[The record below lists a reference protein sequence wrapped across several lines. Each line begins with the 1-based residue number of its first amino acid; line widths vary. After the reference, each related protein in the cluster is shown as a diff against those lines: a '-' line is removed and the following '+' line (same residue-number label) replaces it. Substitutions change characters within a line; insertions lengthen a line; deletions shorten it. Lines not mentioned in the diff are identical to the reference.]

1 LRKTKKQQLS
11 DHEKE
16 FYRTHLKAGNSNDPD
31 LEEQN
36 YHLVEDYESF
46 RANAGHERSVQED
59 PGSGNH
65 RLPQIADFNILI
77 GEFESPKHE
86 YLHSIIQ
93 SYYKQYVSST

>member
-1 LRKTKKQQLS
+1 LRKAKTRQLS

-16 FYRTHLKAGNSNDPD
+16 FYRTHPKAGHLADPD

-46 RANAGHERSVQED
+46 RANADHDSSAEED
-59 PGSGNH
+59 PSGQKLQ
-65 RLPQIADFNILI
+65 LPQKSDFDILI

-86 YLHSIIQ
+86 YLHSTIQ
-93 SYYKQYVSST
+93 SYHKQYLSST